1 MLYLITLIILFF
13 SYLLYLYY
21 WNKIKSFYMNNSY
34 QNCNSKSNIKILSFN
49 INLLPHTFKKL
60 DFLEKLI
67 LTHEIIFLQEFFT
80 NIWFCKKK
88 WLINFCKE
96 YNYNVVTNDN
106 IDLLNYK
113 FVDSGLVILSKYKI
127 LDTINYNFNFSEE
140 IDKFSNKG
148 ILYAKIKIDNT
159 IINLF
164 NTHLQAQYTNKI
176 SINSIKKSQLSE
188 LNLFINQ
195 IIEKNNNIIVGGDFN
210 ISPQNSNDY
219 FKSFNLCHSNE
230 ATVYTKYNSDGIEID
245 SISTP
250 LEGYE
255 HNLFDYFYTKNL
267 NIKVISIPTTF
278 SDHKFLSGVLMF

>member
-176 SINSIKKSQLSE
+176 SINSIKKANY
-188 LNLFINQ
+188 LN
-195 IIEKNNNIIVGGDFN
+195 
-210 ISPQNSNDY
+210 
-219 FKSFNLCHSNE
+219 
-230 ATVYTKYNSDGIEID
+230 
-245 SISTP
+245 
-250 LEGYE
+250 
-255 HNLFDYFYTKNL
+255 
-267 NIKVISIPTTF
+267 
-278 SDHKFLSGVLMF
+278 